1 MPIEHWIIRV
11 KRFLFFLIEA
21 KITSY
26 YTRSAHSLPKS
37 KSDELT
43 RVINFCSA
51 RSYLLPRSVS
61 VRINYRTNIN
71 EFSRI
76 AARVTR
82 YCGIWRRRERG
93 RVFASIWRGIWSVG
107 PAGEETRERERVNAG
122 VREKKSKKLIEFYH
136 GSVLP
141 LRVHVAACVR
151 RDPRDTCVFTIG
163 CRYLR
168 RHFRCDGVINGNW
181 IEPQSTP
188 SQGYRP
194 TEIYSPDT
202 I

>member
-1 MPIEHWIIRV
+1 M
-11 KRFLFFLIEA
+11 
-21 KITSY
+21 
-26 YTRSAHSLPKS
+26 S
-37 KSDELT
+37 KSGELT

-51 RSYLLPRSVS
+51 RSYLFPRSVS

-82 YCGIWRRRERG
+82 YRGAWRERDGAVCSICEYLTRDLECRAGRRRERRG
-93 RVFASIWRGIWSVG
+93 RK
-107 PAGEETRERERVNAG
+107 EEEEGERVSK
-122 VREKKSKKLIEFYH
+122 REKKARSWLNFTAALC
-136 GSVLP
+136 VTP
-141 LRVHVAACVR
+141 LHVYTCSRVC
-151 RDPRDTCVFTIG
+151 DPRDTCVFTIG

-194 TEIYSPDT
+194 AEIYSPDT